1 MARILGTGQEATM
14 EERPDFDLANPE
26 CFVSSD
32 PHPLLKWLRYH
43 EPVSRMSDQ
52 NGTPYWAVT
61 KYADQVRIYRDPLT
75 FSSEGPIVM
84 SIPTDRSGVGQ
95 SMIVSDPPRHRQ
107 LRGFVKWHF
116 TPRAV
121 AKWESLVRNVARS
134 LIAEAAQRGECDFVV
149 DVATRL
155 VIDVFFAI
163 LGVPPADRQ
172 RLAHLEDMVS
182 RLTDP
187 EFQLAEVKD
196 ATPEKLAKMAYETAV
211 HANREMAMYYM
222 GLLQERRRIGPQ
234 DDLIDLFAF
243 GSIDGVPL
251 TQSETL
257 QNLSLLT
264 AGGLETTIN
273 ASGSGLYALLTNR
286 DQLERL
292 RDNPALVNSTVEEIL
307 RFVAPTFHFLRTV
320 RKDTELRGKQMRQ
333 GDLVALFLGSA
344 NRDEE
349 VFADPDRFDIGRVP
363 NEHLAFG
370 YGEHFCLG
378 ANLARLELRVLIQ
391 ELHPHLGDIEMAGPI
406 SRTRSVVVPGIK
418 HLPIR
423 FRGLPARRTAQ
434 A

>member
-1 MARILGTGQEATM
+1 MM
-14 EERPDFDLANPE
+14 EERPDFDLTNPE
-26 CFVSSD
+26 CFVSGD
-32 PHPLLKWLRYH
+32 PHPLLKWLRRH
-43 EPVSRMSDQ
+43 EPVARISDQ
-52 NGTPYWAVT
+52 SGNLYWAIT
-61 KYADQVRIYRDPLT
+61 KYADQVKIYREPLT

-84 SIPTDRSGVGQ
+84 SIPTERSGVGQ

-121 AKWESLVRNVARS
+121 AKWESLVRDVARN
-134 LIAEAAQRGECDFVV
+134 LIAQAVQRGECDFVV

-172 RLAHLEDMVS
+172 RLARLEDMVS

-187 EFQLAEVKD
+187 EFQLAEVPD
-196 ATPEKLAKMAYETAV
+196 ATPEKLAQMAYDTAV

-222 GLLQERRRIGPQ
+222 GLLKERRRIGPQ

-286 DQLERL
+286 EQLERL
-292 RDNPALVNSTVEEIL
+292 RGNPVLVNSTVEEML
-307 RFVAPTFHFLRTV
+307 RFVTPTFHFLRTV
-320 RKDTELRGKQMRQ
+320 AKDTELRGVPMRR
-333 GDLVALFLGSA
+333 GDLVALFLASA

-349 VFADPDRFDIGRVP
+349 VFSNPDRFEIGRAP

-378 ANLARLELRVLIQ
+378 ANLARLELRVLMQ
-391 ELHPHLGDIEMAGPI
+391 ELLPHLESIEMGGPI

-423 FRGLPARRTAQ
+423 FAGVQARRA
-434 A
+434 AEA

>member
-1 MARILGTGQEATM
+1 
-14 EERPDFDLANPE
+14 
-26 CFVSSD
+26 V
-32 PHPLLKWLRYH
+32 K
-43 EPVSRMSDQ
+43 
-52 NGTPYWAVT
+52 
-61 KYADQVRIYRDPLT
+61 IYRDPVT

-84 SIPTDRSGVGQ
+84 SIPSERSGIGQ
-95 SMIVSDPPRHRQ
+95 SMILSDPPRHRQ
-107 LRGFVKWHF
+107 LRGFVKWSF

-121 AKWESLVRNVARS
+121 AKWQDLVRGVVRGIVAD
-134 LIAEAAQRGECDFVV
+134 AVEKGECDFVL

-155 VIDVFFAI
+155 VVDVFFAI

-172 RLAHLEDMVS
+172 RLAHLEDMIS

-187 EFQLAEVKD
+187 EFQLAPVKD
-196 ATPEKLAKMAYETAV
+196 ATPEKLAQMAYQTVV
-211 HANREMAMYYM
+211 HANREMAAYYTR
-222 GLLQERRRIGPQ
+222 LIEERRQIGPQ

-273 ASGSGLYALLTNR
+273 ASGTGLHALLNNR

-292 RDNPALVNSTVEEIL
+292 RDNPALVPSAVEEIL
-307 RFVAPTFHFLRTV
+307 RYVAPTFHFLRTV
-320 RKDTELRGKQMRQ
+320 TRDTELRGERMRQ

-349 VFADPDRFDIGRVP
+349 VFAQPDRFDAGRTP
-363 NEHLAFG
+363 NDHLAFG

-378 ANLARLELRVLIQ
+378 ANLARLELRVLMQ
-391 ELHPHLGDIEMAGPI
+391 ELLPHLGNIELTGPI

-423 FRGLPARRTAQ
+423 FKAAGRSTRSAA
-434 A
+434 

>member
-1 MARILGTGQEATM
+1 M
-14 EERPDFDLANPE
+14 EERPDFDLTNPD
-26 CFVSSD
+26 CFVTGE
-32 PHPLLKWLRYH
+32 PHALLRWLRH
-43 EPVSRMSDQ
+43 HAPLSRISDQ
-52 NGTPYWAVT
+52 QGNSYWAVT
-61 KYADQVRIYRDPLT
+61 KYADAVKVYRDPLT

-107 LRGFVKWHF
+107 LRGFVKWSF

-121 AKWESLVRNVARS
+121 AKWEVLVRSAARK
-134 LIAEAAQRGECDFVV
+134 LVAEAVHRGECDFVL
-149 DVATRL
+149 DVATQL
-155 VIDVFFAI
+155 VVDVFFAI

-172 RLAHLEDMVS
+172 RLAHLEDMIS

-187 EFQLAEVKD
+187 EFQLAPVQD
-196 ATPEKLAKMAYETAV
+196 ATPEKLAQMAYDTVV
-211 HANREMAMYYM
+211 HANREMAGYYTR
-222 GLLQERRRIGPQ
+222 LIEERRRIGPQ

-243 GSIDGVPL
+243 GTIEGVPP
-251 TQSETL
+251 TQSEIL

-273 ASGSGLYALLTNR
+273 ASGSGLYALLTER
-286 DQLERL
+286 GQLERL
-292 RDNPALVNSTVEEIL
+292 RNNPALVPSTVEEIL
-307 RFVAPTFHFLRTV
+307 RFVTPTFHFLRTV
-320 RKDTELRGKQMRQ
+320 TKDTELHGERLRK
-333 GDLVALFLGSA
+333 GDLVALFLASA

-349 VFADPDRFDIGRVP
+349 VFADSGLFDIGRAP

-378 ANLARLELRVLIQ
+378 ANLARLELRVLMQ
-391 ELHPHLGDIEMAGPI
+391 ELLPYLGDIELAGPI

-423 FRGLPARRTAQ
+423 FGSLPAGQRHSPPRQ
-434 A
+434 